1 VAISLPTGEMMP
13 MPVTTTRRLLM
24 LYSFVIPQNH
34 RRRILRDTHR
44 RYVIHR
50 GRDASRT
57 PYGVGRYK
65 MQKRKLRREGAAFDI
80 PTWTD

>member
-1 VAISLPTGEMMP
+1 
-13 MPVTTTRRLLM
+13 M

-34 RRRILRDTHR
+34 RRRYFAITHR

-50 GRDASRT
+50 GRDASRA

-65 MQKRKLRREGAAFDI
+65 MQKRKLRQEGAAFDI
-80 PTWTD
+80 PTWTDWPVKCLPVRQEAFNPESIDA